1 MASYRNI
8 QKVGSSHIGLAHG
21 AEYVISGRRGSW
33 TAALRDRRAER
44 EKTVPSLFHAPTL
57 EEVDARLD
65 KIAAHRAKEG
75 KARRRVDVYEGGDEP
90 VVSYPFKDEA
100 TAQWGFDR
108 ASRGADEGVEMRLFL
123 NGKEVE
129 RHTQPEKKRRSSR
142 KPNTSNGDGTRTVF
156 LTKEQ
161 SNKRAISTAE
171 WANQRV
177 LPHIEEMLDL
187 AKVYAAAAQE
197 RAVTTLAA
205 NDDRTN
211 ARLEAHAQKAHD
223 AYARAKDKLQYALRL
238 FPLI

>member
-1 MASYRNI
+1 MPPHNI
-8 QKVGSSHIGLAHG
+8 DKSAFRKGEYSGYTGYGLY
-21 AEYVISGRRGSW
+21 EITRGRAGGWR
-33 TAALRDRRAER
+33 ARLRELDRRSDYYANGLL
-44 EKTVPSLFHAPTL
+44 PSEFEGRTL
-57 EEVDARLD
+57 DEVSHELDAIGRGIEE
-65 KIAAHRAKEG
+65 
-75 KARRRVDVYEGGDEP
+75 
-90 VVSYPFKDEA
+90 S
-100 TAQWGFDR
+100 
-108 ASRGADEGVEMRLFL
+108 GVTLG
-123 NGKEVE
+123 NP
-129 RHTQPEKKRRSSR
+129 HKRRSSR

-161 SNKRAISTAE
+161 ANKRAISTAE

-211 ARLEAHAQKAHD
+211 ARLEAHAQRAHD